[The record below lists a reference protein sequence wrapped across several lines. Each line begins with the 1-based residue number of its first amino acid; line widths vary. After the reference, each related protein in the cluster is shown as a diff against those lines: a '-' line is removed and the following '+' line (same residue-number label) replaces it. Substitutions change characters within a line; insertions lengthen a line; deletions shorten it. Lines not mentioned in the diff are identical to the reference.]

1 MCPNEGKRDGA
12 VNGRCLVHMVFTVVG
27 NPLVSTGDGKAVLV
41 GTSGTECRVIV
52 VLNGQ
57 SV

>member
-27 NPLVSTGDGKAVLV
+27 NPLVSTGDGKGCV
-41 GTSGTECRVIV
+41 GGNFRYRMSSNCRT
-52 VLNGQ
+52 
-57 SV
+57 